1 MATVVRNAIAYVTRR
16 RYRTLII
23 LGILTLVL
31 ACIHVCLN
39 IIISSDSMEKSLYK
53 ASNSSLSIVRKGD
66 QGTFE
71 VKNFA
76 DLKRIKEVSEVIP
89 KYEGVAALEGSS
101 VILGNQSVKRDD
113 VPSELRNAVSAK
125 STTST
130 EREVLFSSGVFSLDE
145 GRHIGSKDRGKV
157 LVHRKFAEKNKLKL
171 HDKITMRFLNSG
183 EMSEIGELSG
193 ESGAQSAM
201 EGKGSSGEAETFEI
215 VGIYSGK
222 MQEQHSGLPSDL
234 SENTIFT
241 DYESSQKSLG
251 YAEGSHV
258 ASTVTVTADSPEKL
272 ESVSKNI
279 RKLNVDWSKFEI
291 SKNNAAF
298 HAASE
303 SLAGVKSIMRI
314 MTLAILVCGT
324 IVLSLILMLWLR
336 ERIYEIGILLS
347 IGVSKLA
354 IVGQFIVELV
364 LVSIPA
370 MISALI
376 VGQIAFS
383 FIVDGFVASG
393 ESEALAGL
401 LSRGGMYT
409 SFISFGMSYVL
420 LLMIIIGSVV
430 ITSGAIL
437 IRRPKEILSK
447 IS

>member
-23 LGILTLVL
+23 FSILTLVL

-76 DLKRIKEVSEVIP
+76 DLKRAKEVSEVIP

-183 EMSEIGELSG
+183 EMGEIGELSG

-298 HAASE
+298 HAASK

-314 MTLAILVCGT
+314 MTLAILGCGT
-324 IVLSLILMLWLR
+324 IVLSLILILWLR

>member
-23 LGILTLVL
+23 FSILTLVL

-76 DLKRIKEVSEVIP
+76 DLKRAKEVSEVIP

-157 LVHRKFAEKNKLKL
+157 LVHMKFAEKNKLKL

-183 EMSEIGELSG
+183 EMGEIGELSG

-201 EGKGSSGEAETFEI
+201 EGKGRSGEAETFEI

-314 MTLAILVCGT
+314 MTLAILGCGT
-324 IVLSLILMLWLR
+324 IVLSLILILWLR

>member
-76 DLKRIKEVSEVIP
+76 DLKRAKEVSEVIP

-183 EMSEIGELSG
+183 EMSEFGELSG

-201 EGKGSSGEAETFEI
+201 EGKGRSGEAETFEI

-314 MTLAILVCGT
+314 MTLAILGCGT
-324 IVLSLILMLWLR
+324 IVLSLILILWLR

-437 IRRPKEILSK
+437 IRRPREILSK

>member
-314 MTLAILVCGT
+314 MTLAILGCGT

>member
-23 LGILTLVL
+23 FSILTLVL

-66 QGTFE
+66 QGAFE

-76 DLKRIKEVSEVIP
+76 DLKRVKEVSEVIP
-89 KYEGVAALEGSS
+89 KYEGIAALEGSS

-183 EMSEIGELSG
+183 EMGEIGELSG

-201 EGKGSSGEAETFEI
+201 EGKGRSGGAETFEI

-258 ASTVTVTADSPEKL
+258 ASTMIVTADSPEKL

-298 HAASE
+298 HAASK

-314 MTLAILVCGT
+314 MTLAILGCGT
-324 IVLSLILMLWLR
+324 IVLSLILILWLR

-376 VGQIAFS
+376 VGQISFS
-383 FIVDGFVASG
+383 FIVNGFVASG
-393 ESEALAGL
+393 ESEALSGL

-409 SFISFGMSYVL
+409 SFISFGMSYIL

-447 IS
+447 VS

>member
-16 RYRTLII
+16 RYRTMII
-23 LGILTLVL
+23 FSILTLVL

-66 QGTFE
+66 QGAFE

-76 DLKRIKEVSEVIP
+76 DLKRVKEVSEVIP

-183 EMSEIGELSG
+183 EMGEIGELSG

-201 EGKGSSGEAETFEI
+201 EGKGRSGGAETFEI

-251 YAEGSHV
+251 YAEGSYV

-279 RKLNVDWSKFEI
+279 RKLNVDWSEFEI

-314 MTLAILVCGT
+314 MTLAILGCGT
-324 IVLSLILMLWLR
+324 IVLSLILILWLR

-347 IGVSKLA
+347 IGVSKLE

>member
-1 MATVVRNAIAYVTRR
+1 MATVVRNAVAYVTRR

-23 LGILTLVL
+23 FSILTLVL

-76 DLKRIKEVSEVIP
+76 DLKRVKEVSEVIP
-89 KYEGVAALEGSS
+89 QYEGVAALEGSS

-183 EMSEIGELSG
+183 EMGEIGELSG

-201 EGKGSSGEAETFEI
+201 EGKGRSGEAETFEI

-314 MTLAILVCGT
+314 MTLAILGCGP

-437 IRRPKEILSK
+437 IRRPKELLSK

>member
-16 RYRTLII
+16 RYRTMII
-23 LGILTLVL
+23 FSILTLVL

-66 QGTFE
+66 QGAFE

-76 DLKRIKEVSEVIP
+76 DLKRVKEVSEVIP

-113 VPSELRNAVSAK
+113 VPSELRNSVSAK

-183 EMSEIGELSG
+183 EMGEIGELSG

-201 EGKGSSGEAETFEI
+201 EGKGLSGEAETFEI

-279 RKLNVDWSKFEI
+279 RKLNIDWSKFEI

-298 HAASE
+298 HAASK

-314 MTLAILVCGT
+314 MTLAILGCGT
-324 IVLSLILMLWLR
+324 IVLSLILILWLR

-376 VGQIAFS
+376 VGQISFS

-393 ESEALAGL
+393 ESEALSGL

-409 SFISFGMSYVL
+409 SFISFGMSYIL

-437 IRRPKEILSK
+437 IRRPREILSK

>member
-23 LGILTLVL
+23 FSILTLVL

-76 DLKRIKEVSEVIP
+76 DLKRAKEVSEVIP

-101 VILGNQSVKRDD
+101 VILGNQSIKRDD

-193 ESGAQSAM
+193 ESGVQSAM
-201 EGKGSSGEAETFEI
+201 EGKGRSGEAETFEI

-314 MTLAILVCGT
+314 MTLAILGCGT
-324 IVLSLILMLWLR
+324 IVLSLILILWLR

-347 IGVSKLA
+347 IGVSKLE

-393 ESEALAGL
+393 ESEAVAGL

>member
-23 LGILTLVL
+23 FSILTLVL

-76 DLKRIKEVSEVIP
+76 DLKRAKEVSEVIP

-101 VILGNQSVKRDD
+101 VILGNQSIKRDD

-193 ESGAQSAM
+193 ESGVQSAM
-201 EGKGSSGEAETFEI
+201 EGKGRSGEAETFEI

-314 MTLAILVCGT
+314 MTLAILGCGT
-324 IVLSLILMLWLR
+324 IVLSLILILWLR

-347 IGVSKLA
+347 IGVSKLE

-393 ESEALAGL
+393 ESEAVAGL

-420 LLMIIIGSVV
+420 LLMIIISSVV

>member
-1 MATVVRNAIAYVTRR
+1 MVKNAIAYVTRR
-16 RYRTLII
+16 KYRTLII
-23 LGILTLVL
+23 FIILTLVL

-66 QGTFE
+66 QGAFE
-71 VKNFA
+71 FKNFD
-76 DLKRIKEVSEVIP
+76 DLKRVKEVSEVIL

-183 EMSEIGELSG
+183 EMGEIGELSG
-193 ESGAQSAM
+193 ESGAQSVM
-201 EGKGSSGEAETFEI
+201 EGKGRSGGAETFEI

-251 YAEGSHV
+251 YAEGLHV

-298 HAASE
+298 HAASK

-314 MTLAILVCGT
+314 MTLAILGCGT
-324 IVLSLILMLWLR
+324 IVLSLILILWLR

-376 VGQIAFS
+376 VGQISFS
-383 FIVDGFVASG
+383 FIVNGFVASG
-393 ESEALAGL
+393 ESEALSGL

-409 SFISFGMSYVL
+409 SFISFGMSYIL

-447 IS
+447 VS

>member
-1 MATVVRNAIAYVTRR
+1 MATVIRNAIAYVTRR

-23 LGILTLVL
+23 FSILTLVL

-66 QGTFE
+66 QGAFE
-71 VKNFA
+71 FKNFD
-76 DLKRIKEVSEVIP
+76 DLKRVKEVSEVIL

-183 EMSEIGELSG
+183 EMGEIGELSG
-193 ESGAQSAM
+193 ESGAQSVM
-201 EGKGSSGEAETFEI
+201 EGKGRSGGAETFEI

-251 YAEGSHV
+251 YAEGLHV

-298 HAASE
+298 HAASK

-314 MTLAILVCGT
+314 MTLAILGCGT
-324 IVLSLILMLWLR
+324 IVLSLILILWLR

-376 VGQIAFS
+376 VGQISFS
-383 FIVDGFVASG
+383 FIVNGFVASG
-393 ESEALAGL
+393 ESEALSGL

-409 SFISFGMSYVL
+409 SFISFGMSYIL

-447 IS
+447 VS

>member
-314 MTLAILVCGT
+314 MTLAILGCGT

-376 VGQIAFS
+376 VGQITFS

>member
-23 LGILTLVL
+23 FSILTLVL

-76 DLKRIKEVSEVIP
+76 DLKRAKEVSEVIP

-113 VPSELRNAVSAK
+113 VPSELKNAVSAK

-201 EGKGSSGEAETFEI
+201 EGKRRLGEVETFEI

-314 MTLAILVCGT
+314 MTLAILGCGT
-324 IVLSLILMLWLR
+324 IVLSLILILWLR

-347 IGVSKLA
+347 IGVSKLE

-376 VGQIAFS
+376 IGQIAFS

>member
-23 LGILTLVL
+23 FSILTLVL

-76 DLKRIKEVSEVIP
+76 DLKRVKEVSEVIP

-130 EREVLFSSGVFSLDE
+130 EREVLFSSGVFSLDA

-171 HDKITMRFLNSG
+171 HDKIAMRFLNSG
-183 EMSEIGELSG
+183 EMGEIGELSG

-314 MTLAILVCGT
+314 MTLVILGCGT

>member
-23 LGILTLVL
+23 FSILTLVL

-76 DLKRIKEVSEVIP
+76 DLKRVKEVSEVIP
-89 KYEGVAALEGSS
+89 QYEGVAALEGSS

-171 HDKITMRFLNSG
+171 HDKITMRFMNSG

-201 EGKGSSGEAETFEI
+201 ESKGRSGEAETFEI

-314 MTLAILVCGT
+314 MTLAILGCGT
-324 IVLSLILMLWLR
+324 IVLSLILILWLR
-336 ERIYEIGILLS
+336 ERIYEIAILLS